1 LNLYNARAFGSS
13 FPLRQNNGW
22 LSLAASIVLRKHFE
36 LTFTRPFSIGN
47 NVPLSQFPGCHV
59 MLGFKPFK
67 TFKPFKPTSF
77 LLRDAG
83 KDQGGGS
90 RRLEHWNETI
100 SPYRGNACNRCGN
113 VRCLILVL
121 KGSRDSTG
129 FSEQRLS
136 DEGWI
141 F

>member
-67 TFKPFKPTSF
+67 TFKPFKPPPLSSSAMRGKIKEGDHDVWNIGTRPY
-77 LLRDAG
+77 LHTGGMRAIVVEMCDA
-83 KDQGGGS
+83 
-90 RRLEHWNETI
+90 
-100 SPYRGNACNRCGN
+100 
-113 VRCLILVL
+113 
-121 KGSRDSTG
+121 
-129 FSEQRLS
+129 
-136 DEGWI
+136 
-141 F
+141 